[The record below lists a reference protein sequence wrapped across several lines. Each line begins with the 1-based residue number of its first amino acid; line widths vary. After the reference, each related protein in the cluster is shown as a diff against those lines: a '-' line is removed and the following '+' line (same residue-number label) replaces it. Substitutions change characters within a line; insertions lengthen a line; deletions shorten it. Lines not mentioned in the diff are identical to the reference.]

1 MMSGDETDDKPK
13 EGKILQNKKNA
24 EIEAR
29 IYWVYKEMLLPDLR
43 KERKS
48 LV

>member
-1 MMSGDETDDKPK
+1 MSGDETDDKPK
-13 EGKILQNKKNA
+13 EGKILLDKKNA